1 MKKVGILNYHDG
13 INHGAFLQCYAL
25 YNFIEI
31 QGHSVEVINYKNSR
45 HWFREYRYFLVRKN
59 LVSIIRN
66 IIKIIKFKSCHRM
79 MKMTAPLRSNK
90 RINNY
95 NYDCVLVGSDEV
107 WNYTNPMVG
116 YDITYFGEGINTGK
130 IGSYAA
136 SFGWLEANTSLPF
149 EIKSRLK
156 IFSYISVRD
165 DNSKAIIKNNIDLD
179 VDILV
184 DPTFLY
190 NFNDYEVEYKNASQF
205 LDDYILVYAPG
216 IIDDSIEK
224 KIREMYGDKRQIV
237 SIGRAVPWADINIL
251 DVDPFEWLWFMK
263 NSSFIVT
270 SSFHGTIFSIK
281 YEKQFI
287 SIPNKASYNKIDYLL
302 RKLNL
307 SDRFLFTESDIEK
320 FIDADINYKKV
331 NETLNKDI
339 DRSKNA
345 LFSFLG

>member
-1 MKKVGILNYHDG
+1 MKKIGILNYHDG

-25 YNFIEI
+25 YKFIEI
-31 QGHSVEVINYKNSR
+31 QGHNVEVINYKNSR
-45 HWFREYRYFLVRKN
+45 HWFAEYRYFLVRKN
-59 LVSIIRN
+59 IISIIRN
-66 IIKIIKFKSCHRM
+66 IIKIIKFKKCHRK
-79 MKMTAPLRSNK
+79 MKMTASIRRNK
-90 RINNY
+90 RIYNY

-116 YDITYFGEGINTGK
+116 YDITYFGEGINTVK

-136 SFGWLEANTSLPF
+136 SFGWLEANTSLPS
-149 EIKSRLK
+149 EIKNRLMN
-156 IFSYISVRD
+156 FSYISVRD

-190 NFNDYEVEYKNASQF
+190 NFNGCEVKYKNAPQYM
-205 LDDYILVYAPG
+205 DDYILVYAPG

-224 KIREMYGDKRQIV
+224 KIREMYGDKREIV
-237 SIGRAVPWADINIL
+237 SIGRAIPWADKNIT
-251 DVDPFEWLWFMK
+251 DVDPFEWLWFFK

-281 YEKQFI
+281 YGKQFI

-302 RKLNL
+302 RKLHL
-307 SDRFLFTESDIEK
+307 SDRLLSTESDIDK
-320 FIDADINYKKV
+320 FIDAEINYNKV
-331 NETLNKDI
+331 YDILNDDV

-345 LFSFLG
+345 LFSFLS

>member
-59 LVSIIRN
+59 IVSIIRN
-66 IIKIIKFKSCHRM
+66 IIKIIKFKRCHRM
-79 MKMTAPLRSNK
+79 MKMTASIRRNK

-136 SFGWLEANTSLPF
+136 SFGWLEANTSLPL

-156 IFSYISVRD
+156 NFSYISVRD

-190 NFNDYEVEYKNASQF
+190 NFNDCEVEYKNASQF
-205 LDDYILVYAPG
+205 MDDYILVYAPG

-224 KIREMYGDKRQIV
+224 KIREMYGDNIEIV
-237 SIGRAVPWADINIL
+237 SIGRAITWADKNIL
-251 DVDPFEWLWFMK
+251 DVDPFEWLWFFK
-263 NSSFIVT
+263 NASFVVT

-281 YEKQFI
+281 YKKQFF
-287 SIPNKASYNKIDYLL
+287 SVPNKASFNKIDYLL
-302 RKLNL
+302 RSLHL
-307 SDRFLFTESDIEK
+307 SDRLFYSEADINN
-320 FIDADINYKKV
+320 FIDDEINYKKV
-331 NETLNKDI
+331 YNILINDI

-345 LFSFLG
+345 LLSFFS